1 MKKILILGG
10 YGLTGTHL
18 SRLLLA
24 HTNADIVIAGR
35 SRQKAESLVA
45 DLRQSFTQER
55 VGAACV
61 DVEDIDSVRRALAGI
76 DLVLLATSF
85 ARHCSVVAKAA
96 VEMNV
101 DYLDVLYSPE
111 KLEIL
116 NALAPE
122 VERRGLCFV
131 TEAGFHPGL
140 PLALVRY
147 MACQFDNLDEAIVSS
162 VIRMKI
168 DPELEMPESI
178 YDLVA
183 AFRQKPLVF
192 RDGRWFT
199 SWLSWIW
206 PYRRIRFASPFGTRS
221 CVPFFMPEMRY
232 IPDEFTQIR
241 ETGFYIAGFNWF
253 VDWFL
258 SPLILLAVL
267 IAPKT
272 TTRPMAKLLFWG
284 AKRFTRPPY
293 GTQLVVDAVGRR
305 GREPSKE
312 RLILSHEDAYVF
324 SAVPVVAFLRQ
335 YLESAVRK
343 PGLWMMG
350 QLAVP
355 IRLLED
361 MERIGITVHRQVSD
375 QRRVG
380 ARQAFSSHHIS

>member
-1 MKKILILGG
+1 MKILILGG

-24 HTNADIVIAGR
+24 HTNANIVIAGR
-35 SRQKAESLVA
+35 SLQKAESLA
-45 DLRQSFTQER
+45 ANLGRSFPLDR
-55 VGAACV
+55 VRAACV
-61 DVEDIDSVRRALAGI
+61 DVAEIDSVRSALAGV

-101 DYLDVLYSPE
+101 GYLDVLYAPE

-116 NALAPE
+116 NALAPQI
-122 VERRGLCFV
+122 ERLGLCFV

-147 MACQFDNLDEAIVSS
+147 MACRFDNLDEAIVSS
-162 VIRMKI
+162 VIQMKI
-168 DPELEMPESI
+168 DPGMEMPESI

-183 AFRQKPLVF
+183 AFRQKPVIF

-199 SWLSWIW
+199 PWLSWIW

-221 CVPFFMPEMRY
+221 CVPFFMPELRH
-232 IPDEFTQIR
+232 IPNEFAQIR

-267 IAPKT
+267 IAPKA

-284 AKRFTRPPY
+284 AKHFTRPPY

-305 GREPSKE
+305 EREPSKE
-312 RLILSHEDAYVF
+312 RLVLSHEDAYVF
-324 SAVPVVAFLRQ
+324 TAIPVVAFLKQ
-335 YLESAVRK
+335 YLEGTVRK
-343 PGLWMMG
+343 PGVWMMG
-350 QLAVP
+350 QLADP
-355 IRLLED
+355 MRLVED
-361 MERIGITVHRQVSD
+361 MERIGITVHREASD
-375 QRRVG
+375 Q
-380 ARQAFSSHHIS
+380 H